1 MLPRLIP
8 LETLPSW
15 PAAPDPS
22 VLQNL
27 VVFAFI
33 PLGIAAVLVAVIMG
47 PHWARRAAGRD

>member
-1 MLPRLIP
+1 
-8 LETLPSW
+8 
-15 PAAPDPS
+15 